1 MQLKQLLSDIPVGMF
16 SGYVGT
22 KVMER
27 VSMKLYEW
35 EPEAY
40 RRQEDKV
47 RPGPPYE
54 IAARKTTQ
62 LLGLHLSDTQVQ
74 TLGMIV
80 FHYGLGMSWGVVYTL
95 LRRMTTLNPLVAGIL
110 DGASLSL
117 LVDEGLAPLL
127 GFTAPN
133 RAYPLV
139 THVRGF
145 LAHLAYRLSVA
156 ATAESVYAAGRNGGQ
171 R

>member
-1 MQLKQLLSDIPVGMF
+1 MQLKQLHSDRAVGMF

-35 EPEAY
+35 EPEAD

-74 TLGMIV
+74 ALGMIV

-133 RAYPLV
+133 RAYPLI

-145 LAHLAYRLSVA
+145 LAHLAYGLSVA
-156 ATAESVYAAGRNGGQ
+156 ATAESVYAVGRNGGQ

>member
-1 MQLKQLLSDIPVGMF
+1 MQLKQLLSDIPVDMF